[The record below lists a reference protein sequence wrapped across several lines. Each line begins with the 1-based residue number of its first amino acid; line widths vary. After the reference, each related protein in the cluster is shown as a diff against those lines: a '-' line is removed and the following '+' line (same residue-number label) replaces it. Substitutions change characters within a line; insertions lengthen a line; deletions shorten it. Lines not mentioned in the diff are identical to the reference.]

1 MSARFADRLDA
12 STYADDD
19 ETVGVFEGGPD
30 DEDALWLS
38 GRLFRRLTTV
48 GAAYELHVLPQLQDG
63 DAVRLGRPQCQSL
76 VDELQF
82 VAERLDDPLA
92 HRTVQTVVAFVNLRL
107 RQPRWDGYITIDGD

>member
-76 VDELQF
+76 VE
-82 VAERLDDPLA
+82 
-92 HRTVQTVVAFVNLRL
+92 TVVAFMGVRL
-107 RQPRWDGYITIDGD
+107 RQPRWDGDITIDGD